1 MSTHADSKPWTVP
14 ALADAKREGR
24 RLVMLT
30 AYDNSFARV
39 LDANGVDLV
48 LIGDSLGMVVQGH
61 DSTLPVT
68 VDDIVYHTRA
78 VARGLNRA
86 LLVSDLPFQSDAT
99 PERALDAAIALLQ
112 AGAEMVKLEG
122 AGHKLEVIRFL
133 AERDI
138 PVCAHQP
145 AIVHLAVAA
154 AVVDVGTEGGD
165 LDDLAPE
172 HHMRQAEAAAD
183 QAAVAELLAHL
194 LGRGVGGH
202 VEILGVAADQQVSH
216 GAADQIGLETG
227 VPQAVEHAQRVR
239 ADVLARDGVLVA
251 RDGSQSGGR
260 RNSGGSMQK
269 GSRGGPDGLP
279 WAVPPPILIRYAG
292 FTKNAPFV

>member
-1 MSTHADSKPWTVP
+1 MPTSTT
-14 ALADAKREGR
+14 
-24 RLVMLT
+24 
-30 AYDNSFARV
+30 
-39 LDANGVDLV
+39 
-48 LIGDSLGMVVQGH
+48 
-61 DSTLPVT
+61 
-68 VDDIVYHTRA
+68 
-78 VARGLNRA
+78 
-86 LLVSDLPFQSDAT
+86 
-99 PERALDAAIALLQ
+99 
-112 AGAEMVKLEG
+112 
-122 AGHKLEVIRFL
+122 
-133 AERDI
+133 
-138 PVCAHQP
+138 
-145 AIVHLAVAA
+145 AA
-154 AVVDVGTEGGD
+154 AT
-165 LDDLAPE
+165 
-172 HHMRQAEAAAD
+172 D
-183 QAAVAELLAHL
+183 QAAIAELLAHL

>member
-1 MSTHADSKPWTVP
+1 
-14 ALADAKREGR
+14 
-24 RLVMLT
+24 
-30 AYDNSFARV
+30 
-39 LDANGVDLV
+39 
-48 LIGDSLGMVVQGH
+48 
-61 DSTLPVT
+61 
-68 VDDIVYHTRA
+68 
-78 VARGLNRA
+78 
-86 LLVSDLPFQSDAT
+86 
-99 PERALDAAIALLQ
+99 
-112 AGAEMVKLEG
+112 
-122 AGHKLEVIRFL
+122 
-133 AERDI
+133 
-138 PVCAHQP
+138 
-145 AIVHLAVAA
+145 
-154 AVVDVGTEGGD
+154 
-165 LDDLAPE
+165 
-172 HHMRQAEAAAD
+172 MRQAEAAAD

-202 VEILGVAADQQVSH
+202 VEILGVAADQQVPH